1 MFFNAEPKHSCSLSC
16 RCCAHPVAE
25 AVSAAK
31 NNSFLIIA
39 YVVASVVSREFS
51 GTLLRA
57 VAQFQMGVDHHML
70 HAVVAVH
77 LVVEQPE
84 GLDAHF
90 FQVLLDE

>member
-16 RCCAHPVAE
+16 RCCAHPVAG
-25 AVSAAK
+25 AVSAAA

-39 YVVASVVSREFS
+39 YAVVSVVSREFS
-51 GTLLRA
+51 GTLLRT

-90 FQVLLDE
+90 FQILLDE